1 MRSYDLQ
8 EASRMKD
15 ITAYNKILQTQTMQT
30 DNTADESSRM
40 PSLSNNE
47 TQDLEEEKKSEH
59 VIKKFDRM
67 MIDTTSAAA
76 KWLPFFH

>member
-1 MRSYDLQ
+1 
-8 EASRMKD
+8 MKD

-47 TQDLEEEKKSEH
+47 TQDLEEEKKSEQ
-59 VIKKFDRM
+59 VVKRFDRM

-76 KWLPFFH
+76 K

>member
-1 MRSYDLQ
+1 
-8 EASRMKD
+8 MKD
-15 ITAYNKILQTQTMQT
+15 ITAYNRILQTQTMQT

-47 TQDLEEEKKSEH
+47 TQDLEEEKKSEQ
-59 VIKKFDRM
+59 VVKRFDRM

-76 KWLPFFH
+76 K

>member
-1 MRSYDLQ
+1 
-8 EASRMKD
+8 
-15 ITAYNKILQTQTMQT
+15 MQT
-30 DNTADESSRM
+30 DNTAPEDSSRL

-47 TQDLEEEKKSEH
+47 TQDLEEEKKSDQ

-76 KWLPFFH
+76 KWLPFVH